1 MHTVTLLSWSFS
13 IEPSFKVSGALRA
26 GRSPLGTITASHSP
40 RLPHRKSQAQVQ
52 EFSSSHCGLQGDK
65 QLLKVVSSPFLSVC
79 KQGRHSACVWAIAGG
94 IATLP
99 WRVMAHLQCPSQLFG
114 KSHTPNGGIAAG
126 QLTGVCVCV
135 VLPEPLQFHCIGV
148 ASSFSVNACLCSKF
162 SLDIRWAE
170 PHRNS
175 HYTLCVPR
183 AAAQSRRGRERPGRT
198 GRAGL
203 PSPALQAAWLSLG
216 GTRLISCHISCLL
229 EAASGVSAPPTWETF
244 GVL

>member
-1 MHTVTLLSWSFS
+1 MAW
-13 IEPSFKVSGALRA
+13 
-26 GRSPLGTITASHSP
+26 
-40 RLPHRKSQAQVQ
+40 
-52 EFSSSHCGLQGDK
+52 
-65 QLLKVVSSPFLSVC
+65 
-79 KQGRHSACVWAIAGG
+79 VWATAGG

-99 WRVMAHLQCPSQLFG
+99 WRVVAPLQCPSQLFG

-135 VLPEPLQFHCIGV
+135 ILPEPLQFHCVGV

-175 HYTLCVPR
+175 HYTLWVPR

-203 PSPALQAAWLSLG
+203 PSQHCELHGYPWAALHSSPVTSPVSWRQLPEYRHRPRGRHLGCFSTSLV
-216 GTRLISCHISCLL
+216 
-229 EAASGVSAPPTWETF
+229 VSDSRPSA
-244 GVL
+244 VV